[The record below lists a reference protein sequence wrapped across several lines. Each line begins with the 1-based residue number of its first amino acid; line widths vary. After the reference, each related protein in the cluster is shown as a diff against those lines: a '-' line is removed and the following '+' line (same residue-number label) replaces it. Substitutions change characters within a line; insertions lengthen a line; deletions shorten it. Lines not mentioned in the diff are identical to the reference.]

1 MEKPLAK
8 LDRIYIDEKYLDKKL
23 GQMLFNFNLEIA
35 KQRNQRGIW
44 LYTWIKNDRAIRF
57 YEKNGMG
64 IIDERDFKISKSHSN
79 PNYIMYKSL

>member
-57 YEKNGMG
+57 YEKMEWESLTKEILKYRRAIPIP
-64 IIDERDFKISKSHSN
+64 II
-79 PNYIMYKSL
+79 